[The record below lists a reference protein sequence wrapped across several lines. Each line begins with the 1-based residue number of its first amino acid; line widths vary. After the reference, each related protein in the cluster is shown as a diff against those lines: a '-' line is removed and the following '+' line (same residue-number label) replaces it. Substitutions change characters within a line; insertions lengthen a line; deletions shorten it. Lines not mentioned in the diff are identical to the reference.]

1 MNGVWQRW
9 PFLSRSPKAAAVTL
23 DRVLQWPLFLSVGAI
38 CPWELGHSIH
48 LECAVRPQL
57 KPWMWTS
64 GSATQAGR
72 CFLFL
77 FCVQLQLPTYG
88 SGTGDICT
96 DEEKCFFFFWL
107 CFAWF
112 LRWGQKLDTSLL
124 LHSGLHCG
132 QHFFRSYP
140 RSCPAVEWFQELL
153 CQFFIMSSRIEH
165 STLGNTKHL
174 VPAFPRRFKKQTS
187 THHRVFFYLEGF
199 LFPKNGF
206 FFFLLINT
214 LGLVPDVTT
223 VCAALL

>member
-64 GSATQAGR
+64 GTATQAGR

-96 DEEKCFFFFWL
+96 DEEKCFFFFGCALPGSYGEGRNWIPH
-107 CFAWF
+107 CFCTQVFTA
-112 LRWGQKLDTSLL
+112 DSIS
-124 LHSGLHCG
+124 SGLTLKVA
-132 QHFFRSYP
+132 QQLSDSK
-140 RSCPAVEWFQELL
+140 SCCV
-153 CQFFIMSSRIEH
+153 SSSSCHPE
-165 STLGNTKHL
+165 
-174 VPAFPRRFKKQTS
+174 
-187 THHRVFFYLEGF
+187 
-199 LFPKNGF
+199 
-206 FFFLLINT
+206 
-214 LGLVPDVTT
+214 
-223 VCAALL
+223 

>member
-38 CPWELGHSIH
+38 CPWGTAFILSVQWDHSSS
-48 LECAVRPQL
+48 LECGLVEVLHRQEDAFCFYSVCSYNYPRMAVVL
-57 KPWMWTS
+57 ETS
-64 GSATQAGR
+64 AQMRRSA
-72 CFLFL
+72 
-77 FCVQLQLPTYG
+77 
-88 SGTGDICT
+88 
-96 DEEKCFFFFWL
+96 FFFWL

-214 LGLVPDVTT
+214 LGLLPDVMT